1 MNAVPGKAGFKYHA
15 VFRFAIVSVGTPT
28 QGFSVPWGILRSVR
42 KLRGARNRDGC
53 AVGCDHARTDDSRLP
68 WSSDG
73 AYGGWG
79 GEAYHGTDAD
89 SDRRPVVFVHGN
101 QRDACD
107 WTPHASFFLQR
118 GYTGEDLWA
127 ITFRDGTST
136 HEAMAEQLDE
146 FVRNVKAHTGADAVD
161 VVGHSLGVTGLRYWL
176 ASRGRFGWVDTFV
189 GLAGANHGTVLSTW
203 CAETGLQGGA
213 YGSSEFLRSDY
224 DEIPGHPLASLNA
237 DETPGDV
244 DYYTLRG
251 TDDTLFWRCPDSPV
265 LEGATNV
272 ELETD
277 HDGVR
282 RDQRAIEY
290 VFKWVSG
297 THPYNVQHQVPA
309 P

>member
-1 MNAVPGKAGFKYHA
+1 M
-15 VFRFAIVSVGTPT
+15 SVGTPT
-28 QGFSVPWGILRSVR
+28 QGLSVPWGILRSVR
-42 KLRGARNRDGC
+42 KLRNAQSRDGC
-53 AVGCDHARTDDSRLP
+53 AVGCDHDRTDDSRLP
-68 WSSDG
+68 WSSEGD
-73 AYGGWG
+73 YGGWG
-79 GEAYHGTDAD
+79 GHSYHGTDGD

-107 WTPHASFFLQR
+107 WNPHVSFFSQR
-118 GYTGEDLWA
+118 GYTGDDLWA
-127 ITFRDGTST
+127 ITFREGTST
-136 HEAMAEQLDE
+136 HESMARQLDD
-146 FVRNVKAHTGADAVD
+146 FIGHVRAHTGADAVD

-176 ASRGRFGWVDTFV
+176 ASRGRFEWVGTFV

-203 CAETGLQGGA
+203 CAETGLSGGA
-213 YGSSEFLRSDY
+213 YVGSEFLRADY

-237 DETPGDV
+237 DETPGGI

-272 ELETD
+272 RLDTD

-282 RDQRAIEY
+282 GDQRALEY

-297 THPYNVQHQVPA
+297 THPYNVQHQVAA